1 MSQIIDGKAAAA
13 ELRSNVSSA
22 VNELR
27 KHHQLVPGL
36 AVVMVGDDPASQIY
50 TQNVIISLGLSY
62 FFLTIPLKTV
72 KRYTTDDRGEEEEE
86 EEMRN

>member
-1 MSQIIDGKAAAA
+1 MYTLLVFIQQPNLHTKCNHFIGFII
-13 ELRSNVSSA
+13 
-22 VNELR
+22 
-27 KHHQLVPGL
+27 
-36 AVVMVGDDPASQIY
+36 
-50 TQNVIISLGLSY
+50 